1 MEKDTRAKNLGNLD
15 QQYEQDDQIS
25 RIKRDGIDTQNI
37 MIDTNQ
43 DMRQQR
49 DILLN
54 IDEKNKDINRKVDK
68 TNVVVIQMTKT
79 EFWQKIVLYIVIVCL
94 FITDFFV
101 LLAILGVF

>member
-79 EFWQKIVLYIVIVCL
+79 ESWQKIVLYIVIVCL